1 MSQSNHAL
9 LVVDVQESFPHRD
22 YYQEKYV
29 PAFIEN
35 CQKLINGAKDAGI
48 PIVQIFHVEP
58 TGAFSKASG
67 NIKTLA
73 PIEIEPTTIIEKH
86 RHSAFA
92 GTTLDIWLKE
102 HGINHIT
109 ICGIRSEQCCETTT
123 RHGSD
128 IGYKVNYVTDA
139 TLTFDMQHPDGSALT
154 ADQIKHRTETVLADR
169 FATICKVD
177 EATNNFSA

>member
-1 MSQSNHAL
+1 MSHTNQAL
-9 LVVDVQESFPHRD
+9 LVVDVQESFPKRD

-29 PAFIEN
+29 PAFIEAT
-35 CQKLINGAKDAGI
+35 QKLIDGAQEAGI

-58 TGAFSKASG
+58 EGAFSKASG

-73 PIEIEPTTIIEKH
+73 PIKIEPATIIEKH

-102 HGINHIT
+102 NGINELT
-109 ICGIRSEQCCETTT
+109 VCGIRSEQCCETTT

-128 IGYKVNYVTDA
+128 IGYNVNYVTDA
-139 TLTFDMQHPDGSALT
+139 TLTFDMNHPDGSLLT
-154 ADQIKHRTETVLADR
+154 AEQIKHRTETVLSGR
-169 FATICKVD
+169 FATIRSVD
-177 EATNNFSA
+177 DAIVHFSK

>member
-1 MSQSNHAL
+1 MSQTKQVL
-9 LVVDVQESFPHRD
+9 LVIDVQESFPHRD

-29 PAFIEN
+29 PAFVEAT
-35 CQKLINGAKDAGI
+35 QKLVDGAKNAGV

-73 PIEIEPTTIIEKH
+73 PINIEPTTIIEKF

-102 HGINHIT
+102 NGINEIT
-109 ICGIRSEQCCETTT
+109 VCGIRTEQCCETTT

-139 TLTFDMQHPDGSALT
+139 TLTFDMTHPDGSSLS
-154 ADQIKHRTETVLADR
+154 ADQIKHRTETVLAGR
-169 FATICKVD
+169 FATIRSVD
-177 EATNNFSA
+177 DAIAHLKE